1 LNSTAVG
8 KNKLS
13 KFADLATYEHVVQIS
28 YKELQ
33 SEEFRFKGKWSEA
46 FFGNNHPVILE
57 LGCGKGEYTV
67 KLASHYP
74 EFNFIGIDIKGSRMW
89 KGATQAKDLDLK
101 NVGFLRT
108 NIENIRMFFGEGE
121 VAEIWLTFPD
131 PQMKKT
137 RKRLTATNF
146 IESYRRIMVP
156 NGIIHLK
163 SDSNFM
169 YRYTEAMV
177 AENQFEIIQQTDD
190 LYHSEILDEVL
201 SIQTFY
207 EKQWLDR
214 GLSIKYL
221 SFRLNHQE
229 MLREPLVEIEKDPYR
244 SFGRSAKE

>member
-1 LNSTAVG
+1 MG

-13 KFADLATYEHVVQIS
+13 KFADLATYEHVVQVT
-28 YKELQ
+28 YRHVQENGF
-33 SEEFRFKGKWSEA
+33 EYKGKWSET
-46 FFGNNHPVILE
+46 FFGNANPVILE

-67 KLASHYP
+67 KLAKHYP
-74 EFNFIGIDIKGSRMW
+74 EFNFIGLDIKGSRMW
-89 KGATQAKDLDLK
+89 KGATQAKDQGLK

-108 NIENIRMFFGEGE
+108 NIENIRMFFAENE

-146 IESYRRIMVP
+146 ISNYRQIMVP
-156 NGIIHLK
+156 NGVIHLK

-177 AENQFEIIQQTDD
+177 AENQFEVIRQTDD

-214 GLSIKYL
+214 GLTIKYL
-221 SFRLNHQE
+221 SFRLSHQE
-229 MLREPLVEIEKDPYR
+229 PLREPQVEIEKDPYR

>member
-1 LNSTAVG
+1 MG

-28 YKELQ
+28 YRELLT
-33 SEEFRFKGKWSEA
+33 EEFRFKGKWAEA
-46 FFGNNHPVILE
+46 FFRNTNPIVLE

-67 KLASHYP
+67 KLAQHFP
-74 EFNFIGIDIKGSRMW
+74 EYNFIGIDIKGSRMW
-89 KGATQAKDLDLK
+89 KGATQAKELGLK

-108 NIENIRMFFGEGE
+108 NIENLRMFFAEAE
-121 VAEIWLTFPD
+121 VNEIWLTFPD
-131 PQMKKT
+131 PQMKKA

-146 IESYRRIMVP
+146 IETYRRIAIP

-177 AENQFEIIQQTDD
+177 AENQFEVIRQTDD
-190 LYHSEILDEVL
+190 LYHSDILDEVL
-201 SIQTFY
+201 SIRTFY

-221 SFRLNHQE
+221 AFRLNHQNE
-229 MLREPLVEIEKDPYR
+229 LREPGVEIEKDPYR

>member
-1 LNSTAVG
+1 M
-8 KNKLS
+8 
-13 KFADLATYEHVVQIS
+13 ATYEHVVQVS
-28 YKELQ
+28 FKQLQEKEFQ
-33 SEEFRFKGKWSEA
+33 YKGKWNQA
-46 FFGNNHPVILE
+46 FFRNNNPVILE

-67 KLASHYP
+67 KLAKHFP
-74 EFNFIGIDIKGSRMW
+74 ELNFIGIDIKGSRMW
-89 KGATQAKDLDLK
+89 KGATQAREQGLT

-108 NIENIRMFFGEGE
+108 NIENIRLFFGENE
-121 VAEIWLTFPD
+121 VFEIWLTFPD
-131 PQMKKT
+131 PQMKKA

-146 IESYRRIMVP
+146 IENYRQIMVP

-177 AENQFEIIQQTDD
+177 VENRFEVIRKTED
-190 LYHSEILDEVL
+190 LYHSDLLDEVL
-201 SIQTFY
+201 FIQTFY

-221 SFRLNHQE
+221 SFRLSHTEKLN
-229 MLREPLVEIEKDPYR
+229 EPEVEIEKDPYR

>member
-1 LNSTAVG
+1 VG
-8 KNKLS
+8 KNKLK
-13 KFADLATYEHVVQIS
+13 KFAEMATFEHVVQTTFDELKNNGFE
-28 YKELQ
+28 YKG
-33 SEEFRFKGKWSEA
+33 RWSSG
-46 FFGNNHPVILE
+46 FFGNAHPIVLE

-67 KLASHYP
+67 KLASHFP
-74 EFNFIGIDIKGSRMW
+74 DFNFIGVDIKGSRMW
-89 KGATQAKDLDLK
+89 NGATKAKELGLK
-101 NVGFLRT
+101 NVAFLRT
-108 NIENIRMFFGEGE
+108 NIENIQHFFAPGE

-137 RKRLTATNF
+137 RKRLTAVNF
-146 IESYRRIMVP
+146 INNYRQIMVP
-156 NGIIHLK
+156 NGIVHLK

-177 AENQFEIIQQTDD
+177 KENTLEVIRKTED
-190 LYHSEILDEVL
+190 LYHSDLLDEVL

-221 SFRLNHQE
+221 AFRLSHQE
-229 MLREPLVEIEKDPYR
+229 PLREPDVEIEKDPYR